1 MSIIASR
8 INSSGTYFVNGT
20 FDEVTTSTIRLTTST
35 HYAAQFDEVTYNST
49 NPAIKNL
56 IRYTEQFNNASWS
69 KTRSSISAIDTITAP
84 NGTLTAE
91 KLSEDTT
98 VNNNHLIV
106 SNTIAVTSGTRY
118 TGSVYIKAAERNF
131 SFVIFGTGASPA
143 LGVSS
148 VSVNLS
154 TGAVAFAAGSVNSFS
169 SIAVGDGWY
178 RVSVTATAHST
189 GNSNFNVYTS
199 LDGVWAN
206 RMYTG
211 DGTSGIYIW
220 GAQVEQNS
228 TATIYQG
235 IAAANTLVAPGFVK
249 RETSDGTSYVTGA
262 FDEFT
267 GAPVVDS
274 SLVLWLDAAQ
284 STSYSGTGTTAVD
297 ISPAINSGTL
307 IGTIPFNTSDSGG
320 SFSFD
325 GGNNY
330 IGNFVTPLVRTGS
343 RTIESWFQIS
353 TNAVRMGLAG
363 DRDGTGWI
371 FCVNRN
377 GNGSLSYN
385 HAGAGGAEDFNFAAN
400 VPVNTWTNA
409 VATYDVASATVT
421 IYMNGNLLGTVSSF
435 TPIIPA
441 TTPVSYIG
449 WETNSSKFQG
459 KIAATKI
466 YNRALTAD
474 EVQQNFNALR
484 RRYSI

>member
-235 IAAANTLVAPGFVK
+235 IAAANTLVAPEFVK
-249 RETSDGTSYVTGA
+249 RETSDGSLYVSDKFDEVTG
-262 FDEFT
+262 
-267 GAPVVDS
+267 
-274 SLVLWLDAAQ
+274 
-284 STSYSGTGTTAVD
+284 
-297 ISPAINSGTL
+297 
-307 IGTIPFNTSDSGG
+307 
-320 SFSFD
+320 
-325 GGNNY
+325 
-330 IGNFVTPLVRTGS
+330 
-343 RTIESWFQIS
+343 
-353 TNAVRMGLAG
+353 
-363 DRDGTGWI
+363 
-371 FCVNRN
+371 
-377 GNGSLSYN
+377 
-385 HAGAGGAEDFNFAAN
+385 
-400 VPVNTWTNA
+400 
-409 VATYDVASATVT
+409 
-421 IYMNGNLLGTVSSF
+421 
-435 TPIIPA
+435 
-441 TTPVSYIG
+441 
-449 WETNSSKFQG
+449 
-459 KIAATKI
+459 
-466 YNRALTAD
+466 
-474 EVQQNFNALR
+474 
-484 RRYSI
+484 